1 MILDS
6 SALVAVILAEP
17 GYDRLLTRMGDAS
30 ALGVGA
36 PTVAEAAIVLS
47 ARLRRDA
54 RPLLN
59 ELLREAEVEIVP
71 FGPEHYSAAVT
82 AFQKFGKGRHR
93 AALNFGDCLAYAV
106 AELSGLPLLFT
117 GSDFSKTDI
126 QSAL

>member
-17 GYDRLLTRMGDAS
+17 GCQHLLRRMGEAT

-54 RPLLN
+54 RALLN
-59 ELLREAEVEIVP
+59 ELLREAEVEIIP

-82 AFQKFGKGRHR
+82 AFQRFGKGRHP
-93 AALNFGDCLAYAV
+93 AALLRLPRRPKNPGAT
-106 AELSGLPLLFT
+106 SGLLA
-117 GSDFSKTDI
+117 
-126 QSAL
+126 ALTTAGASVRDRFLR